1 MSIFKKIRNFL
12 GKDEVRAGLA
22 IGSGLAGLGAFDGM
36 KYGGA
41 LTTGLGGLNVA
52 SGLSAGG
59 VSGALQAGLG
69 GYGLAQ
75 GMGKVGTFQDTYKS
89 IFGGG
94 KQSSITGPTP
104 RPSIADTSITGGGPQ
119 SFTDQAQAYNFAN
132 RSSIPNY
139 AYESQRNLNIAGDL
153 DAMRQGGMSD
163 ADIQQYLKDSP
174 RKFGGGFQPQF
185 GVQNTNTNATQFANV
200 SGAVNTG
207 GGLPKGPSGLV
218 SFDQMASGTN
228 QTPSMSNAQ
237 ILSANQSAVGTG
249 GGANMSV
256 PGGSVFSGAGNQM
269 AANSNQMM
277 VTAGGKSV
285 PSFMVNGQQ
294 VVIGENGLMQ
304 SAAEWVKQNT
314 EGSGFSFKGV
324 MDNIAQKAMD
334 DPMQA
339 FSVGAALVTAFAE
352 SPQEEAA
359 RLYADEIA
367 RVRAQADPNS
377 DFGQTFMSEYTN
389 QRQTEL
395 NQQYADAKANWVS
408 SMAARGLTNSTIAT
422 EGITSLDAKFAE
434 LQSKLPMD
442 AMAALQ
448 QYQNNQFKNLNLGLG
463 PAQAQAK
470 LMASQSNPFSL
481 ASKGAVS
488 SVGS

>member
-22 IGSGLAGLGAFDGM
+22 IGSGLAGMGAFDGM
-36 KYGGA
+36 KYGNA

-139 AYESQRNLNIAGDL
+139 AYESQKNLNIAGDL
-153 DAMRQGGMSD
+153 DAMRQAGMSD
-163 ADIQQYLKDSP
+163 ADIQQYLKESP
-174 RKFGGGFQPQF
+174 RKFSGGFQPDF

-207 GGLPKGPSGLV
+207 GGLPKGPSGQV

-228 QTPSMSNAQ
+228 QTPSMSNAD
-237 ILSANQSAVGTG
+237 ILTANQSVVGTG
-249 GGANMSV
+249 GGANMST

-269 AANSNQMM
+269 AANSNQVM

-304 SAAEWVKQNT
+304 SAADWVKQNT

-339 FSVGAALVTAFAE
+339 LSVGSALITAFAE
-352 SPQEEAA
+352 SPQEQAA
-359 RLYADEIA
+359 RLYAEEVA
-367 RVRAQADPNS
+367 RVRAQTDPNS
-377 DFGQTFMSEYTN
+377 DFGQTFMSEYTT
-389 QRQTEL
+389 QRQNEL

-434 LQSKLPMD
+434 IQSKLPMD
-442 AMAALQ
+442 AMQALQ

-463 PAQAQAK
+463 PAGTQAN
-470 LMASQSNPFSL
+470 LMAGQSNPFSL
-481 ASKGAVS
+481 ASKGAVA